1 MKNLLFLFLTSMLLF
16 SCGSNDSKE
25 EVVYQ
30 TERDTALVA
39 ANPDTSAKII
49 NNKIFWSVQPN
60 VQNEKRQ
67 LQKPATVAI
76 NTFAPQQ
83 LVDSLNNIFPD
94 MQLVFRKIGH
104 DTLYARIPQSSRLT
118 NNIGDTGAENYLA
131 TVVFNLTELPG
142 IKYVSLF
149 FLPGN
154 HAEPGV
160 YSRDDFKKMQ

>member
-1 MKNLLFLFLTSMLLF
+1 MKNLLFLFLITIILF

-25 EVVYQ
+25 EVVYK

-39 ANPDTSAKII
+39 ANPDTSVKII
-49 NNKIFWSVQPN
+49 NNKLFWSVQAN
-60 VQNEKRQ
+60 AQNEKRE
-67 LQKPATVAI
+67 LKKPSTVAI

-83 LVDSLNNIFPD
+83 LVDSLNNIFAD
-94 MQLVFRKIGH
+94 MQLIYKKIGH
-104 DTLYARIPQSSRLT
+104 DTLYISMPKSTRLT

-131 TVVFNLTELPG
+131 TVVYNLTELPG
-142 IKYVSLF
+142 IKYVNLDIA
-149 FLPGN
+149 PGN

>member
-1 MKNLLFLFLTSMLLF
+1 MKNLLLLFLMSMLLF

-30 TERDTALVA
+30 TERDTAVVKD
-39 ANPDTSAKII
+39 NPDTTVKII

-60 VQNEKRQ
+60 TQSDKRQ

-76 NTFAPQQ
+76 STFAPQQ

-104 DTLYARIPQSSRLT
+104 DTLYARIPQSMRLT
-118 NNIGDTGAENYLA
+118 DNIGDTGAENYLA
-131 TVVFNLTELPG
+131 TVVYNLTELPG
-142 IKYVSLF
+142 IKYVNLF